1 MPHNLQERNG
11 EVQQLHQLYRACAA
25 GSGAVVLA
33 DGPVGC
39 GKTALLRS
47 LAEWAAGQGAL
58 CASATASPA
67 ERHDRL
73 GLIEQLMTALRAA
86 ARSVDVRAADN
97 CAVIAAA
104 AAAGGYASRALLR
117 RVAQAVTG
125 LAERAPVLLL
135 VDDVHVA
142 DEESLACLRYLMR
155 RIDAS
160 AVLVVLTECVGH
172 ERALVS
178 SHAETLYLPYS
189 HRIRLAPLS
198 ATGVRR
204 RLADRLGAR
213 AADRVDAAAWHLA
226 TGGNPLLVE
235 ALADDARHARTGA
248 APAAG
253 PVSRVDATV
262 WHLATGGNPLLVDA
276 LADATRD
283 DHAGTLPTRPVPGP
297 AFRHAYLRCLHRAGP
312 AALAVARATAVL
324 TGPVTG
330 PARTGPALIAALL
343 DEDTAGVRRT
353 ADDLCEAGLLA
364 DGTGFRTEAARSAV
378 LEDLRADELAAL
390 RARAAE
396 LLHRDGVPARA
407 VAEQLLAARGTA
419 RSRWQAD
426 VLRAAGHEALAAG
439 DAGPAVDYLRRAA
452 ELTAGTPC
460 EDETAAALAEAEWLV
475 DPAAAARRLPPLV
488 RAARTGRVTAKEARA
503 VVEQLLW
510 NGQFTQAEA
519 VLRTVADHAL
529 GARAEL
535 AVLDDWLRLVRPDP
549 DAHTRTRA
557 TPIPSALLARATGPA
572 GDIGQGGG
580 AGDGGG
586 GGDGAADR
594 TAQGTL
600 RGTRVD
606 GPLPATL
613 LLLACLLEDGR
624 LTGADRWPEHLLA
637 EPGHRHVPVR
647 RALLQTVA
655 ASTALRRGQA
665 DEAGRLARAGLFT
678 LTAEAW
684 GIAIGAPLATALLAA
699 TEAGDTAAA
708 RAALAVPVPGAMS
721 GTPFALPYRYAL
733 GRFEAARGRTSE
745 ALRHYERCREL
756 AVRWGLHGPGFVDW
770 RQRGAVRLGRAPRP
784 AATAARP
791 APLPE
796 LTESE
801 RRVGAL
807 AAAGRTNREIA
818 DLLNITV
825 STVEQHLTKVYRKL
839 KVRRRADLPEP
850 LAHFSGEVLHMV
862 EESRV

>member
-1 MPHNLQERNG
+1 MLRNLQERNG

-73 GLIEQLMTALRAA
+73 GLIEQLMTALRTA

-104 AAAGGYASRALLR
+104 AAAGGHVSRVLLR
-117 RVAQAVTG
+117 RFAQAVTG

-155 RIDAS
+155 RIDSA

-172 ERALVS
+172 ERALVC
-178 SHAETLYLPYS
+178 SHAETLSLPYS

-198 ATGVRR
+198 VAGVRG
-204 RLADRLGAR
+204 RLADRQGAR
-213 AADRVDAAAWHLA
+213 AADRVDAAAWHRA

-235 ALADDARHARTGA
+235 ALADDARDDRTGTPPA
-248 APAAG
+248 GGAPN
-253 PVSRVDATV
+253 RVDATV
-262 WHLATGGNPLLVDA
+262 WHLATGGNPLLVEA
-276 LADATRD
+276 LADGARD
-283 DHAGTLPTRPVPGP
+283 GHAGTLPIRPVPGP

-324 TGPVTG
+324 AGPGTDS
-330 PARTGPALIAALL
+330 ALIAALL

-353 ADDLCEAGLLA
+353 ADDLREAGLLA

-378 LEDLRADELAAL
+378 LEDLPADELTAL
-390 RARAAE
+390 RGRAAE
-396 LLHRDGVPARA
+396 LLHRDGVPARV
-407 VAEQLLAARGTA
+407 VAEQLLAARGSA
-419 RSRWQAD
+419 RSHWQSD
-426 VLRAAGHEALAAG
+426 VLRAAGHEAMAAG
-439 DAGPAVDYLRRAA
+439 DAGPAVDYLRRAV

-460 EDETAAALAEAEWLV
+460 EDEAAAVLAEAEWLV

-488 RAARTGRVTAKEARA
+488 RAARTGRVTCEQAGA

-510 NGQFTQAEA
+510 NGQFAQAEA
-519 VLRTVADHAL
+519 VLRSVADRTPGTPA
-529 GARAEL
+529 AL
-535 AVLDDWLRLVRPDP
+535 AVLCDWLWLVHPDL
-549 DAHTRTRA
+549 DARTRPRA
-557 TPIPSALLARATGPA
+557 ARTPSALLARATGPA
-572 GDIGQGGG
+572 GD
-580 AGDGGG
+580 

-594 TAQGTL
+594 TADRML

-655 ASTALRRGQA
+655 ASTALRRGQV

-678 LTAEAW
+678 LTADAW

-699 TEAGDTAAA
+699 TGDGGTAAA
-708 RAALAVPVPGAMS
+708 RAALDVPVPDAMS

-745 ALRHYERCREL
+745 ALRHFERCREL
-756 AVRWGLHGPGFVDW
+756 AVRWGLHGSGFVDW

-784 AATAARP
+784 AAGS

-818 DLLNITV
+818 DLLGITV

-850 LAHFSGEVLHMV
+850 LAHFSGEVLLMV

>member
-86 ARSVDVRAADN
+86 ARSVDVPAADN
-97 CAVIAAA
+97 CGVIAAA

-117 RVAQAVTG
+117 RFAQAVTG

-142 DEESLACLRYLMR
+142 DEDSLACLRYLMR

-160 AVLVVLTECVGH
+160 AVLVVLAECVGH

-204 RLADRLGAR
+204 RLADRVGAR

-235 ALADDARHARTGA
+235 ALADDARDVRTGA
-248 APAAG
+248 APADGA
-253 PVSRVDATV
+253 VSRVDATV
-262 WHLATGGNPLLVDA
+262 WHLATGGNPLLVEA

-283 DHAGTLPTRPVPGP
+283 DHPGTLPTHPVPGP

-312 AALAVARATAVL
+312 VALAVARAAAVL
-324 TGPVTG
+324 TGPVTD
-330 PARTGPALIAALL
+330 PALLAALL
-343 DEDTAGVRRT
+343 DEDIAGVRRT

-390 RARAAE
+390 RVRAAE
-396 LLHRDGVPARA
+396 FLHRDGVPARA
-407 VAEQLLAARGTA
+407 VAEHLLAARGTA

-426 VLRAAGHEALAAG
+426 VLRTAGHEALAAG
-439 DAGPAVDYLRRAA
+439 DVRPAVDYLRRAA

-460 EDETAAALAEAEWLV
+460 EEETAAALAKAEWLV
-475 DPAAAARRLPPLV
+475 DPVAAARRLPPLI
-488 RAARTGRVTAKEARA
+488 RAARTGRVTFDEARP

-519 VLRTVADHAL
+519 VLRNVADRAP

-557 TPIPSALLARATGPA
+557 TPAPSALLARAS
-572 GDIGQGGG
+572 GG
-580 AGDGGG
+580 AGDIRDGGD
-586 GGDGAADR
+586 GGDGADDR
-594 TAQGTL
+594 TGDRTL

-647 RALLQTVA
+647 RALLLTVA

-678 LTAEAW
+678 LTPDAW

-699 TEAGDTAAA
+699 TEAGDPAAA
-708 RAALAVPVPGAMS
+708 RAALDVPVPGAMS

-733 GRFEAARGRTSE
+733 GRFEAARGRTPE
-745 ALRHYERCREL
+745 ALRYFERCREL

-770 RQRGAVRLGRAPRP
+770 RQRGAVRLRRSPRP
-784 AATAARP
+784 AATAAGP

-818 DLLNITV
+818 DLLSITV

-839 KVRRRADLPEP
+839 KVRRRADLPKP

-862 EESRV
+862 EESHV